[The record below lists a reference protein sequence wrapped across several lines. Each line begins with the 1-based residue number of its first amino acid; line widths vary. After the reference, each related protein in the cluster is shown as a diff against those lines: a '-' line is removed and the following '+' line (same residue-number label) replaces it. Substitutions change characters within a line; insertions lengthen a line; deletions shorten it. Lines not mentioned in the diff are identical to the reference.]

1 MPQQPPLRV
10 YQLIL
15 DDKQTEKYIKAV
27 DGRTLWLQESIV
39 NASTFTAA
47 INMVETKREL
57 SRKETDMKNVALA
70 FMYLYNVVEEKGMLD
85 DVESFFTQET
95 IH

>member
-1 MPQQPPLRV
+1 M
-10 YQLIL
+10 
-15 DDKQTEKYIKAV
+15 KAV
-27 DGRTLWLQESIV
+27 DGRTLWLQERIV

-57 SRKETDMKNVALA
+57 SNKEKDMKNVALA
-70 FMYLYNVVEEKGMLD
+70 FMYLYNIVEEKGLLN

>member
-1 MPQQPPLRV
+1 M
-10 YQLIL
+10 
-15 DDKQTEKYIKAV
+15 KAV

-57 SRKETDMKNVALA
+57 SNKEKDMKNVALA
-70 FMYLYNVVEEKGMLD
+70 FMYLYNIVEEKGLLN

-95 IH
+95 IPYC

>member
-1 MPQQPPLRV
+1 M
-10 YQLIL
+10 
-15 DDKQTEKYIKAV
+15 KAV

-57 SRKETDMKNVALA
+57 SNKQKDMKNVALA
-70 FMYLYNVVEEKGMLD
+70 FMYLYNIVEEKGLLN

>member
-1 MPQQPPLRV
+1 M
-10 YQLIL
+10 
-15 DDKQTEKYIKAV
+15 KAV

-57 SRKETDMKNVALA
+57 SNKEKDMKNVALA
-70 FMYLYNVVEEKGMLD
+70 FMYLYNIVEEKGLLND
-85 DVESFFTQET
+85 EESFFTQET